1 MKEVTIQYLDKY
13 WREED
18 IGLNIR
24 SIADVLKQRM
34 SDTENIPFE
43 DIKIVDLTRD
53 YCPLC
58 GAGLPNNH
66 PLRKVKKA

>member
-1 MKEVTIQYLDKY
+1 MIEVTILQLDKY

-34 SDTENIPFE
+34 ADTEKIPFE
-43 DIKIVDLTRD
+43 DIKIIDE
-53 YCPLC
+53 
-58 GAGLPNNH
+58 
-66 PLRKVKKA
+66 